1 VNILRV
7 ILATLVIF
15 GTGAVSG
22 FFIGKNRAVS
32 NAVDSSKTFVA
43 GGKNSAPPLERGRR
57 SMMDRMQNDLD
68 LTDEQRDTI
77 GAIFAES
84 RERSKELW
92 KEIKEP
98 MDNEVKRVHEEVK
111 AVLTPEQAVKF
122 EEINERRESFR
133 NKNRGGDRPED
144 QDEEKKTGS
153 ADQCFIRSILTHQC
167 AL

>member
-22 FFIGKNRAVS
+22 YFIGKKQAVQHAVNIS
-32 NAVDSSKTFVA
+32 PTTQVGGTNA
-43 GGKNSAPPLERGRR
+43 APPLDRGRR
-57 SMMDRMQNDLD
+57 SMMDRMQKD
-68 LTDEQRDTI
+68 LTLSDEQRETI

-84 RERSKELW
+84 RERSKVLW

-98 MDNEVKRVHEEVK
+98 MDNEVKRVHEEIK
-111 AVLTPEQAVKF
+111 AVLTPEQAIKF
-122 EEINERRESFR
+122 EEMDERRREYFR
-133 NKNRGGDRPED
+133 NKNRGDNDSDEQKTDSGTADR
-144 QDEEKKTGS
+144 
-153 ADQCFIRSILTHQC
+153 CFIRPFLTHQC

>member
-15 GTGAVSG
+15 GTGAMSG
-22 FFIGKNRAVS
+22 YFIGKKQAVQ
-32 NAVDSSKTFVA
+32 NAVNAPQTRPV
-43 GGKNSAPPLERGRR
+43 GGTNAAPPLDRGRR
-57 SMMDRMQNDLD
+57 SMLDRMQKD
-68 LTDEQRDTI
+68 LTLSDKQRETI

-98 MDNEVKRVHEEVK
+98 MDNEVKRVHEEIK

-122 EEINERRESFR
+122 EEMDQRRREFR
-133 NKNRGGDRPED
+133 NKNRDDDGA
-144 QDEEKKTGS
+144 DEHKKDSGS
-153 ADQCFIRSILTHQC
+153 ADQCFIRPLLTHQC